1 MIRPFLLSVA
11 IAIGAVAAAEEAA
24 VTALKGQLA
33 TAITAMA
40 AEDKVKAFAT
50 ANLLSLTTDATWVAE
65 VAAQNA
71 KGVALDEVKKL
82 DAQWQKAEEEL
93 PIQHE
98 KLGNGTA
105 RACIAVAKRLPAVR
119 EIFVMDNQGAN
130 VGQNTLTS
138 DYWQGDEDKWTRS
151 FNGGKGGVDVGK
163 VKFDQSANVSLQQV
177 SLPIIADDGKVI
189 GAVCFGLDIGA
200 L

>member
-1 MIRPFLLSVA
+1 MLRPFLLLALVGSVA
-11 IAIGAVAAAEEAA
+11 FAEDAA

-33 TAITAMA
+33 TGVTGIA
-40 AEDKVKAFAT
+40 ADDKVKAFVT
-50 ANLLSLTTDATWVAE
+50 ANLVPLTTEAAWVAE

-71 KGVALDEVKKL
+71 KAVPLDEIKKL
-82 DAQWQKAEEEL
+82 DTQWQKAEEEL
-93 PIQHE
+93 PIQQD
-98 KLGNGTA
+98 KLGNTTA
-105 RACIAVAKRLPAVR
+105 KACLAVAKRLPALR

-130 VGQNTLTS
+130 VGQSTLTS
-138 DYWQGDEDKWTRS
+138 DYWQGDEDKWAKS

-177 SLPIIADDGKVI
+177 SLPIIAADGKVI
-189 GAVCFGLDIGA
+189 GAVCFGIDVGA